1 MTHSRYLRDMARL
14 MRVRRQLSVDQLAKR
29 LALPRST
36 IYYWVRDLPLRE
48 RSAAGPGARR
58 GRVGSA
64 GSPTSFGGG
73 HGAGAGV
80 AARVVRPKRAGAYE
94 QALLSY
100 DDLIAQPTF
109 RDFISVYIADGYK
122 RDRRKVA
129 LASADPDVMRLVH
142 RWIWRLSDRS
152 PSLSVRYSPDQSRDE
167 LRRFWSDAVGE
178 ELPAIGASR
187 AAGDE
192 LRFGWGARPVHGVL
206 TAAVQDGVLRARMQ
220 AWMCR
225 TREQWP

>member
-1 MTHSRYLRDMARL
+1 MARL

-48 RSAAGPGARR
+48 RSAAEQGTRPGGVGPSGAQ
-58 GRVGSA
+58 
-64 GSPTSFGGG
+64 TGGV
-73 HGAGAGV
+73 GV
-80 AARVVRPKRAGAYE
+80 AAQVGGVGAGGAGSRVARAKRAGAYE
-94 QALLSY
+94 QALRSY

-109 RDFISVYIADGYK
+109 RDFMSVYIVDGYK

-129 LASADPDVMRLVH
+129 LSSADPDVMRLAR

-152 PSLSVRYSPDQSRDE
+152 PSLSVRYTADQSRDE

-178 ELPAIGASR
+178 ELRSIR
-187 AAGDE
+187 ATHTADDE
-192 LRFGWGARPVHGVL
+192 LLGCGWSARPVHGVL
-206 TAAVQDGVLRARMQ
+206 TAAVQDSVLRARMQ
-220 AWMCR
+220 AWMFR
-225 TREQWP
+225 TREEWP

>member
-1 MTHSRYLRDMARL
+1 MARL

-48 RSAAGPGARR
+48 RSSAELGTWAGGAGAGAQAAG
-58 GRVGSA
+58 V
-64 GSPTSFGGG
+64 GGG
-73 HGAGAGV
+73 GAGAGV
-80 AARVVRPKRAGAYE
+80 RSARAKRAGAYE
-94 QALLSY
+94 QALRSY

-109 RDFISVYIADGYK
+109 RDFISIYIADGYK

-129 LASADPDVMRLVH
+129 LASADPDVMRLAR

-152 PSLSVRYSPDQSRDE
+152 PSLSVRYTADQSRDE

-178 ELPAIGASR
+178 EPRSIRASR
-187 AAGDE
+187 AAEDE
-192 LRFGWGARPVHGVL
+192 LLACGWSARPVHGVL
-206 TAAVQDGVLRARMQ
+206 TAAVQDSVLRARMQ

-225 TREQWP
+225 TREEWP